1 MTNLSLIELENL
13 RRPVAFKDLG
23 NFLEN
28 LDGAVVTYSNPREA
42 SYKFTR
48 NGKEYYVSYYSTI
61 ENGTDYFRFENDE
74 EETEITTDLT
84 KELKYLLEY
93 LNE

>member
-48 NGKEYYVSYYSTI
+48 NGNYNWSY
-61 ENGTDYFRFENDE
+61 
-74 EETEITTDLT
+74 
-84 KELKYLLEY
+84 
-93 LNE
+93 